1 MCVDMK
7 SLESQVSAVRILG
20 STRRKALRSK
30 TSTLVVILFLSLV
43 LASVADYLLVLWLGI
58 PLPGTGLVV
67 YRRVGPEGGPQVFC
81 GGSSLTGSA
90 LSWSKVS
97 GAMDQGIETWGVG
110 GSSPDIWEQWQK
122 QRPQSNVTLIG
133 VSLYDLNE
141 MHLADARASVVP
153 LSRTVDDL
161 WSTHTDSALS
171 HRILSQYLLKYVR
184 LLLPTAGNADKVLV
198 GLRSKAAGLLGR
210 QASLAEHEGV
220 MVEPPPPMLDAGEST
235 SSVNEWSSAHL
246 IRRLAVLRAEN
257 RGQHEF
263 LKGPKNRALHRMLY
277 QARNQGRVILVVLPV
292 SKPYRQEFIDEA
304 TEAAFEEAISQAMAI
319 VPEATLIRLDR
330 LPGISDPA
338 CFLDLVHMNSL
349 GRRFATEAF
358 LKEVKRSASART
370 SAASS
375 PVH

>member
-1 MCVDMK
+1 M
-7 SLESQVSAVRILG
+7 SQVSAMRIPG

-30 TSTLVVILFLSLV
+30 ISTVATVLFLSLV
-43 LASVADYLLVLWLGI
+43 VATVADYLLVLWLAI
-58 PLPGTGLVV
+58 PQPGSSIVH
-67 YRRVGPEGGPQVFC
+67 RRVGPESGPQVFC
-81 GGSSLTGSA
+81 AGSSLMGLA

-97 GAMDQGIETWGVG
+97 RAMDQGIESWAVG

-122 QRPQSNVTLIG
+122 QRPHSNVTLVG

-153 LSRTVDDL
+153 LWRTVDDL

-171 HRILSQYLLKYVR
+171 HRILSQYLLKFVR

-198 GLRSKAAGLLGR
+198 GLRSKAADLLGQ
-210 QASLAEHEGV
+210 QASLEKQEGV
-220 MVEPPPPMLDAGEST
+220 VVEPPAPIMDAAEST
-235 SSVNEWSSAHL
+235 SSLNDLSSGHL

-263 LKGPKNRALHRMLY
+263 LKGPKNRALHRLLY

-292 SKPYRQEFIDEA
+292 SKPYKQEFIDEA
-304 TEAAFEEAISQAMAI
+304 TEAAFEEAISQATAI

-338 CFLDLVHMNSL
+338 CFGDSVHMNSL

-358 LKEVKRSASART
+358 LKEVKRSASAPT
-370 SAASS
+370 L
-375 PVH
+375 

>member
-1 MCVDMK
+1 MT
-7 SLESQVSAVRILG
+7 SLDSQVFAMRIPG
-20 STRRKALRSK
+20 GTRRKPLRSK
-30 TSTLVVILFLSLV
+30 TLTLVAILFLSLV

-58 PLPGTGLVV
+58 PLPGKSLVV
-67 YRRVGPEGGPQVFC
+67 YRRVGPESGPQVFC
-81 GGSSLTGSA
+81 AGSSLMGQA

-97 GAMDQGIETWGVG
+97 GAMGQGIESWAVG

-122 QRPQSNVTLIG
+122 QRPHSDVTLVG

-153 LSRTVDDL
+153 LGRTVDDL
-161 WSTHTDSALS
+161 WSSHTDSALS

-184 LLLPTAGNADKVLV
+184 LLLPTAGNADEVLV
-198 GLRSKAAGLLGR
+198 GLRNKAAGLLGR
-210 QASLAEHEGV
+210 QASLAKHEGV
-220 MVEPPPPMLDAGEST
+220 MVEPPPPIMDVGEST
-235 SSVNEWSSAHL
+235 SSLNDWPSDHL

-263 LKGPKNRALHRMLY
+263 LKGPKNRALHRLLY

-292 SKPYRQEFIDEA
+292 SEPYRREFIDEA
-304 TEAAFEEAISQAMAI
+304 TKAAFEEAIDQAMAI

-330 LPGISDPA
+330 LPGISDPS
-338 CFLDLVHMNSL
+338 CFFDLVHMNSL

-358 LKEVKRSASART
+358 LKELERDPSARI

-375 PVH
+375 SGH

>member
-1 MCVDMK
+1 M
-7 SLESQVSAVRILG
+7 RIPG

-43 LASVADYLLVLWLGI
+43 LASVANYLLVLWLGI
-58 PLPGTGLVV
+58 PLPSTSLVV
-67 YRRVGPEGGPQVFC
+67 YRRVGPESGPQVFC
-81 GGSSLTGSA
+81 AGSSLLGQA
-90 LSWSKVS
+90 VVWSKIS
-97 GAMDQGIETWGVG
+97 GAMDQGIESWAVG

-122 QRPQSNVTLIG
+122 QRPHSNVTIVG

-141 MHLADARASVVP
+141 MHLADARASVLP
-153 LSRTVDDL
+153 LWRTVDDL

-184 LLLPTAGNADKVLV
+184 LLLPTAGNADEVLV
-198 GLRSKAAGLLGR
+198 GLRSKAAGLLGQ
-210 QASLAEHEGV
+210 QASLAKHEGV
-220 MVEPPPPMLDAGEST
+220 MFEPPPPIMDVGEST
-235 SSVNEWSSAHL
+235 SSLNDWPSDHL

-263 LKGPKNRALHRMLY
+263 LKGPKNRALHRLLY
-277 QARNQGRVILVVLPV
+277 QASNQGRVILVVLPV

-338 CFLDLVHMNSL
+338 CFFDLVHINSL

-358 LKEVKRSASART
+358 LKELKRGPSART
-370 SAASS
+370 SVASS
-375 PVH
+375 PRH

>member
-1 MCVDMK
+1 M
-7 SLESQVSAVRILG
+7 SQVSAVWIPG

-30 TSTLVVILFLSLV
+30 ISTLAAVLFLSLV
-43 LASVADYLLVLWLGI
+43 LATVADYLLVLWLAI
-58 PLPGTGLVV
+58 PQHGASRIV
-67 YRRVGPEGGPQVFC
+67 YRRVGPESGPQVFC
-81 GGSSLTGSA
+81 AGSSLTESA
-90 LSWSKVS
+90 LSWPKVS
-97 GAMDQGIETWGVG
+97 GAMDQGIETWGVA
-110 GSSPDIWEQWQK
+110 GSSPDIWEHRQK

-171 HRILSQYLLKYVR
+171 HRILGQYLLKYVR